1 MLDAPLIILVV
12 VLALVFDFINGFHD
26 TANAIATCVSTRAI
40 RPGLAIIGTAVL
52 NFLGAMISTG
62 VAKTIGGDI
71 VVSPAMINE
80 LIIVAGL
87 AGAIVWNLLTWWFG
101 MPSSSSHA
109 LIGGM
114 IGAIVISVGA
124 SALNDWGIIKIVLSL
139 ILSPTIALLV
149 GWVIMKILF
158 IICHSFKPAKVNMT
172 ANRLQVVSAALMA
185 FSHGSNDAQKSM
197 GIITLALVSG
207 GFISSLEVPT
217 LVKFLCAMAMA
228 LGTSVGGWKIIR
240 TVGGKIFKMH
250 PIHGFAADL
259 NSAVVIFSATL
270 LHLPVSTTH
279 VVSGSIMGVG
289 SAQRVKAVHWSV
301 ARQMV
306 TAWVMTIPCTA
317 IMGAVAYVVISHVM
331 MFVVPN
337 LH

>member
-1 MLDAPLIILVV
+1 MLDTPLIVLVII
-12 VLALVFDFINGFHD
+12 LALAFDFINGFHD

-52 NFLGAMISTG
+52 NFIGAMISTG

-71 VVSPAMINE
+71 VTSPAMINE
-80 LIIVAGL
+80 LVIIAGL
-87 AGAIVWNLLTWWFG
+87 TGAIVWNLITWWFG

-114 IGAIVISVGA
+114 IGAVAFSVGTA
-124 SALNDWGIIKIVLSL
+124 ALNDWGIIKIFLSL
-139 ILSPTIALLV
+139 ILSPISAILI
-149 GWVIMKILF
+149 GYIIMKILF
-158 IICHSFKPAKVNMT
+158 VICHGFKPAKVNMT
-172 ANRLQVVSAALMA
+172 ANRLQILSAALMA

-207 GFISSLEVPT
+207 GFIQTMEVPT
-217 LVKFLCAMAMA
+217 LVKILCALAMA

-259 NSAVVIFSATL
+259 NSAVVIFAATL

-289 SAQRVKAVHWSV
+289 AAQRVKAVHWSV

-317 IMGAVAYVVISHVM
+317 VIGAVSYFVISHVM
-331 MFVVPN
+331 VAVIPN
-337 LH
+337 L

>member
-1 MLDAPLIILVV
+1 MLDTYLIITVV
-12 VLALVFDFINGFHD
+12 VLALVFNFINGFHD

-40 RPGLAIIGTAVL
+40 RPGIAIMGTAVL

-71 VVSPAMINE
+71 VVSPLMINE
-80 LIIVAGL
+80 VIIVAGL
-87 AGAIVWNLLTWWFG
+87 CGAIIWNLLTWWIG

-114 IGAIVISVGA
+114 LGAVMISVGI
-124 SALNDWGIIKIVLSL
+124 SALNGIGILKIVASL
-139 ILSPTIALLV
+139 ILSPITAIAV
-149 GWVIMKILF
+149 GYIIMKIIFL
-158 IICHSFKPAKVNMT
+158 ICHDFRPAPVNLA
-172 ANRLQVVSAALMA
+172 ANRLQVLSAALMA

-197 GIITLALVSG
+197 GIITLALLSG
-207 GFISSLEVPT
+207 GFIDTLEVPMI
-217 LVKFLCAMAMA
+217 VKFLCAAAMA
-228 LGTSVGGWKIIR
+228 LGTSFGGWKIIR

-289 SAQRVKAVHWSV
+289 AAQRVKAVHWNV
-301 ARQMV
+301 AKQMV
-306 TAWVMTIPCTA
+306 SAWVLTIPCTA
-317 IMGAVAYVVISHVM
+317 VMGAISYVIITYAFL
-331 MFVVPN
+331 MFG
-337 LH
+337 